1 MEILKFKTTEGEQAV
16 GITKILEKVVSQSR
30 VSEGALVVYCPHTT
44 AGIAINEGTD
54 ETFVLDLFSFLE
66 VHVSKIPLT
75 HPSNPKAHL
84 KAAIIGNS
92 KSIPISDGKLAL
104 GTWESVFL
112 LDFDGPK
119 ERNVFVQVIGK
130 IG

>member
-1 MEILKFKTTEGEQAV
+1 LEILKFRTTEGEQAV
-16 GITKILEKVVSQSR
+16 GITKILEKIVAQSKI
-30 VSEGALVVYCPHTT
+30 SEGILVVYCPHTT
-44 AGIAINEGTD
+44 AAIAINEGTD

-66 VHVSKIPLT
+66 AQTSKIPLT

-84 KAAIIGNS
+84 KAAVIGNS

-119 ERNVFVQVIGK
+119 ERKVHVQIMDK
-130 IG
+130 S